1 MLGKKSLLLL
11 ELFYIKNVSLF
22 LTILS
27 LNERVNAPHAAST
40 VSGLRLQSVGYH
52 DTLTHKYLTATCVNN
67 INTYLRVDFLVY
79 FGLKPTAAS
88 ICFYQIKRHFLFL
101 KII

>member
-27 LNERVNAPHAAST
+27 MCEGVDPPPAAGGPRGSRDVT
-40 VSGLRLQSVGYH
+40 HIRTI
-52 DTLTHKYLTATCVNN
+52 TLYTIPKKY
-67 INTYLRVDFLVY
+67 
-79 FGLKPTAAS
+79 
-88 ICFYQIKRHFLFL
+88 FYNL
-101 KII
+101 